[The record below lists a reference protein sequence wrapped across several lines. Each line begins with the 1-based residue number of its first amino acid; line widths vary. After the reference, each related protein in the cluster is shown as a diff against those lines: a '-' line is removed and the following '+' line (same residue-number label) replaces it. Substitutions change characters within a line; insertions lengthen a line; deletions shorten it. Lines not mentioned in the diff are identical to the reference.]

1 MDTQLLDA
9 LNTGIV
15 LLDEQRI
22 PCWANEAA
30 RRITSMGMRHL
41 ASAPFE
47 HWVAA
52 GQAAELKESLSHCLS
67 SGHSFTF
74 RELIMT
80 RDGLSTTTDASFSR
94 LQEPVGGGRVLVEI
108 AEVDQLLKITRD
120 TRLISDEAGFRKLAQ
135 GLAHE
140 VKNPLGGIKGAA
152 QLLAKEEGAQH
163 FSDYLGIIVSE
174 ADRLK
179 ALVDRLLGS
188 PQAPVDELFNIHQV
202 LERVRSLISAESGG
216 EIHTVRDYDP
226 SLPDVFGDRSQVLQA
241 TLNIAKNALEALT
254 DAQTEAPCIR
264 FITRAVRRAHPG
276 TKGAHT
282 LLQIRIEDNGP
293 GIPDELKDRL
303 FFPMVSGRP
312 EGSGIGLSITQTIIS
327 RHEGWIEVQS
337 DPGHTVF
344 EIMLPFGVKR

>member
-1 MDTQLLDA
+1 
-9 LNTGIV
+9 
-15 LLDEQRI
+15 
-22 PCWANEAA
+22 
-30 RRITSMGMRHL
+30 
-41 ASAPFE
+41 
-47 HWVAA
+47 
-52 GQAAELKESLSHCLS
+52 
-67 SGHSFTF
+67 
-74 RELIMT
+74 
-80 RDGLSTTTDASFSR
+80 
-94 LQEPVGGGRVLVEI
+94 LVEI